1 MINQCQINLFMTS
14 ENQIENK
21 TKNLILNEFF
31 INANKQIER
40 NNQIIACTTHELRNP
55 HSSIVFFLE
64 KV

>member
-40 NNQIIACTTHELRNP
+40 NN
-55 HSSIVFFLE
+55 
-64 KV
+64 